1 MWLADNTMSD
11 IAVHDLEIGGT
22 ALLPP
27 RKS

>member
-11 IAVHDLEIGGT
+11 IVVHDLEIGEA